1 MFHRKISKNHAQQT
15 IKKNKVKTN
24 CEKTRHLE
32 NSIKTQV
39 ETVSFRLYFIVIF
52 RQNEIQYFTTHIYTT
67 QRESICHVG
76 GKKDYPSEAKHD
88 KEISND

>member
-1 MFHRKISKNHAQQT
+1 MQF
-15 IKKNKVKTN
+15 
-24 CEKTRHLE
+24 
-32 NSIKTQV
+32 
-39 ETVSFRLYFIVIF
+39 ETVNFRLYFKVIF

-88 KEISND
+88 IENSN